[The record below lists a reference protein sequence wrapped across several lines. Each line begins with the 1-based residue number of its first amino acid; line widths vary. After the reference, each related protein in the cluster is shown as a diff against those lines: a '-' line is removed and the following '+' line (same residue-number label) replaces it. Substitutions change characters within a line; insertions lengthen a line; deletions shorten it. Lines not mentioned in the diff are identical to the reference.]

1 MTLAPCAPCYASQ
14 YLLFGLDTGS
24 VRGSALPLPLPLSIS
39 TSADSCR
46 IKTISISLH
55 SRDQRASH
63 SSKCTENLTEK
74 PGRRGKKCLIM
85 YEDQLGAD
93 PPEVNEM
100 SGHCTAFA
108 LGRSADN
115 SRIIWRRES
124 IQSLVFQILDRQGET
139 KLAPITAI
147 CQLAQPTTFGG
158 LPSRAYLCVIFAS
171 HGTRMP
177 YVNEDMEL
185 RRSAQSA
192 TTRTKYTYTLP

>member
-1 MTLAPCAPCYASQ
+1 VTLAPCAPCYASQ

-100 SGHCTAFA
+100 SGYCTAFA

-115 SRIIWRRES
+115 SRIIWRR
-124 IQSLVFQILDRQGET
+124 T
-139 KLAPITAI
+139 WP
-147 CQLAQPTTFGG
+147 G
-158 LPSRAYLCVIFAS
+158 LER
-171 HGTRMP
+171 
-177 YVNEDMEL
+177 VNSKFSFSNT
-185 RRSAQSA
+185 RSAGGNQTGADHGDLPAGPANHIWRLTKPSISLRYFRQSWYPYA
-192 TTRTKYTYTLP
+192 VCE